1 MRRAALML
9 GMLLASCRPP
19 AGKADNEAAAA
30 QANEAR
36 SAAPANRENRVRE
49 VDTAGLRKARN
60 ETDNDGL
67 DHLTPR
73 QRRAYLKGM
82 EDCQAGRYDPEP
94 WPEAYRIGCAAAQED
109 GHVRR

>member
-19 AGKADNEAAAA
+19 AGKAENEVAPV

-36 SAAPANRENRVRE
+36 SATPANMENMVWE
-49 VDTAGLRKARN
+49 VDTASFQKALN
-60 ETDNDGL
+60 KIENDGL
-67 DHLTPR
+67 DRLTPA

-82 EDCQAGRYDPEP
+82 EDCQAGRYDPDP
-94 WPEAYRIGCAAAQED
+94 WPEAYRIGCAAAQD
-109 GHVRR
+109 R

>member
-1 MRRAALML
+1 MRRAALLL

-19 AGKADNEAAAA
+19 AGEADNEAAPA

-36 SAAPANRENRVRE
+36 SAIPANRENMVRE
-49 VDTAGLRKARN
+49 VDTASFRKALN
-60 ETDNDGL
+60 ETENDGL
-67 DHLTPR
+67 DHLTPG

-82 EDCQAGRYDPEP
+82 EDCHAGRYDPDP

-109 GHVRR
+109 EHVRR